1 MAEIAEDKIIP
12 LLRSERTRDEGFTLL
27 MRKYQQRIYQHA
39 RRLLV
44 SHENAQDAVQETF
57 INAYRYLHKF
67 NEESAIYTWLYRIAT
82 NECIRIMKKQK
93 KIFDYTDKI
102 DQLFDHQVADDHAM
116 TADEIQM
123 KFQKAILK
131 LPEKQ
136 RIVFNLRYY
145 DEMDYEQMSQV
156 LSTSVGSLK
165 TSYHYACEKIK
176 ESVSKH

>member
-1 MAEIAEDKIIP
+1 MIEIAEDKIIP
-12 LLRSERTRDEGFTLL
+12 LLKAEHTRDDGFTML
-27 MRKYQQRIYQHA
+27 MRKYQKRIYLHA

-44 SHENAQDAVQETF
+44 SHENAEDAVQETF

-67 NEESAIYTWLYRIAT
+67 NHESSLYTWLYRIAT

-93 KIFDYTDKI
+93 NVFEHSDKI
-102 DQLFDHQVADDHAM
+102 ELLFDNQTSDDWSL
-116 TADEIQM
+116 TADEIQV

-136 RIVFNLRYY
+136 RIVFNLRYF
-145 DEMDYEQMSQV
+145 DEMEYEQMGQV
-156 LSTSVGSLK
+156 LNTSVGSLK

-176 ESVSKH
+176 ETVSKQ

>member
-1 MAEIAEDKIIP
+1 MGDIAEKDIIP
-12 LLRSERTRDEGFTLL
+12 LLKADRTRDEGFTLL
-27 MRKYQQRIYQHA
+27 MRKYQQRIYLHA

-57 INAYRYLHKF
+57 ISVYRYLHKF

-93 KIFDYTDKI
+93 KIFDYSDRI
-102 DQLFDHQVADDHAM
+102 DQLFDNQVGDDWSL
-116 TADEIQM
+116 TADQM
-123 KFQKAILK
+123 QMAFQKAIHK

-136 RIVFNLRYY
+136 RIVFNLRYF
-145 DEMDYEQMSQV
+145 ESMDYEQMSQV
-156 LSTSVGSLK
+156 LDTSVGSLK

-176 ESVSKH
+176 ESVTKQ